1 MIKLYYHI
9 YTSNHP
15 TLGLLMID
23 NQIRRM
29 KRTGFYEA
37 AQLNCVITG
46 THCKA
51 ARELVELHGKFRILE
66 VTERDDEQLFEGR
79 TLQYLWQEAEHH
91 DQICYMHTKGISF
104 VAAENTL
111 GGFISPRNVRAVNG
125 WRHAMEFYNI
135 DEWRTRHQMIGLACD
150 TMGINLIFHPF
161 YMYGGNFWWSTG
173 RHIRNLPDPL
183 VWPGNDYERTG
194 LSTDPHPELTLRRMR
209 HEQWIFS
216 RNDDGYFMSL
226 FNILDL
232 PKDDE
237 HHLCKSFWLY
247 EDDLLP
253 HVVRD
258 REKIYNRTD
267 LLERMNYRIL
277 PPPQ

>member
-1 MIKLYYHI
+1 MIKLFYHI

-29 KRTGFYEA
+29 KRTGFYDA

-46 THCKA
+46 LHCEQ
-51 ARELVELHGKFRILE
+51 ARELVELHGKFNILE
-66 VTERDDEQLFEGR
+66 VTEHDHEQWFEGR
-79 TLQYLWQEAEHH
+79 TLRYLWQQAEEG
-91 DQICYMHTKGISF
+91 DQICYMHTKGISYIS
-104 VAAENTL
+104 AQNKL
-111 GGFISPRNVRAVNG
+111 NGFISPRNLRAING
-125 WRHAMEFYNI
+125 WRHALEFYNI
-135 DEWRTRHQMIGLACD
+135 DEWRSRHETVGIACD
-150 TMGINLIFHPF
+150 TVGINLIFHPF
-161 YMYGGNFWWSTG
+161 YMYGGNFWWASG
-173 RHIRNLPDPL
+173 RHIRGLPNPIE
-183 VWPGNDYERTG
+183 WPGHDYERSG
-194 LSTDPHPELTLRRMR
+194 LSTDPNPELTLLRMR
-209 HEQWIFS
+209 HEQWIFAKQ
-216 RNDDGYFMSL
+216 DTGYYMSL

-247 EDDLLP
+247 EDDLVP
-253 HVVRD
+253 HVIRD

-277 PPPQ
+277 PPPT